1 MTSLIELEVDAEDRR
16 DRRSDVHV
24 VPAWGREHEMSMRC
38 WCMPE
43 RAEDVRAVVVHRDV
57 N

>member
-1 MTSLIELEVDAEDRR
+1 MTLLIERVEDAEDRR

-24 VPAWGREHEMSMRC
+24 MPTWGREHEDSMCC
-38 WCMPE
+38 WCRPV
-43 RAEDVRAVVVHRDV
+43 RDEDVRAVVVHRDV